1 MGLRAFRFGK
11 VAKKMSV
18 RATNWAWSLEEVMGS
33 EALVLLALA
42 DQAND
47 EGFCWPSQE
56 KLAPK
61 ARQSVSTLRRS
72 LRSLEKMGLLTT
84 ITRSSTRGRRSNLY
98 LLHIGARPD
107 LSMKSAK
114 AVTLSEEAVQACE
127 MLEEA
132 SSAVFV
138 ANKATGQIDRLPQS
152 VIGDRLQP
160 VTGDRLPYKEPPL
173 GTTRPYPTLPTA
185 PAPDQAAGA
194 GVGSGGKTSTQG
206 TEGAR
211 NVPVEG
217 PGVPVGE
224 VKPRPGSRVQA
235 APVKGLKTAEV
246 GLSEQERALVGAC
259 LPAWMSALD
268 KRGAHKVA
276 EALKERVDAG
286 WQPSQ
291 IRGLLDGN
299 PPSQVIHMASLVLN
313 RLERNVDIDCAP
325 ARLNAEAK
333 KRASERRQI
342 IDQREREREV
352 PLDAKAQAAAN
363 AAKEWVAKNYP
374 ALGGMDMALA
384 AVCYQKNSL
393 GEQLSGFEKN
403 RLAKIGVTLPTVG

>member
-1 MGLRAFRFGK
+1 
-11 VAKKMSV
+11 MSV
-18 RATNWAWSLEEVMGS
+18 RASTWAWSLEEVMGS

-47 EGFCWPSQE
+47 EGLCWPSQE

-107 LSMKSAK
+107 LSMRSAK

-132 SSAVFV
+132 SGAKFV
-138 ANKATGQIDRLPQS
+138 ANKATGQFDRLPQS

-160 VTGDRLPYKEPPL
+160 VTGDRLPYIEPSDR
-173 GTTRPYPTLPTA
+173 TTKPNPTLPTA
-185 PAPDQAAGA
+185 PAPDRAASA

-206 TEGAR
+206 TEGTR

-235 APVKGLKTAEV
+235 GPVKGPKTAEA
-246 GLSEQERALVGAC
+246 GLDEQERALLGAC

-276 EALKERVDAG
+276 QALKERVDAG

-299 PPSQVIHMASLVLN
+299 PPSQVMHMASLVLN

-333 KRASERRQI
+333 KRASERRKQI
-342 IDQREREREV
+342 IAASEQPQA
-352 PLDAKAQAAAN
+352 PLDAKTQAVAN
-363 AAKEWVAKNYP
+363 AAKKWVAQNYP
-374 ALGGMDMALA
+374 ALEGMDLALA
-384 AVCYQKNSL
+384 TVCYQKNAC

-403 RLAKIGVTLPTVG
+403 RLAKIGVRLPVA

>member
-1 MGLRAFRFGK
+1 
-11 VAKKMSV
+11 MSV
-18 RATNWAWSLEEVMGS
+18 RASTWAWSLEEVMGS

-47 EGFCWPSQE
+47 EGLCWPSQE

-98 LLHIGARPD
+98 LLHIGAKPD

-114 AVTLSEEAVQACE
+114 AVNLGEGAAQACQ
-127 MLEEA
+127 MLEDA

-138 ANKATGQIDRLPQS
+138 ANKATGQFDRLPQS

-160 VTGDRLPYKEPPL
+160 VTGDRLLYTEPPDR
-173 GTTRPYPTLPTA
+173 TTKPNPTLPTA
-185 PAPDQAAGA
+185 PARSQAAGA
-194 GVGSGGKTSTQG
+194 KVGSGGKTSTQG
-206 TEGAR
+206 TEGTR
-211 NVPVEG
+211 NAPVEG
-217 PGVPVGE
+217 ASVPVGE
-224 VKPRPGSRVQA
+224 VKPRPGSRVQGG
-235 APVKGLKTAEV
+235 PVKGLKTAEV

-259 LPAWMSALD
+259 LPVWMSALD

-276 EALKERVDAG
+276 EALKVRVDAG

-299 PPSQVIHMASLVLN
+299 PPSQIIHMASLVLN

-325 ARLNAEAK
+325 ARLSVEAK
-333 KRASERRQI
+333 KRASERRKQI
-342 IDQREREREV
+342 ISQREQEV
-352 PLDAKAQAAAN
+352 PVDAKAQAAAS

-384 AVCYQKNSL
+384 AVCYQKNIL

-403 RLAKIGVTLPTVG
+403 RLAKIGVRLPVA

>member
-1 MGLRAFRFGK
+1 
-11 VAKKMSV
+11 MSV
-18 RATNWAWSLEEVMGS
+18 RASTWAWSLEEVMGS

-47 EGFCWPSQE
+47 EGLCWPSQE

-98 LLHIGARPD
+98 LLHIGAKPD
-107 LSMKSAK
+107 LSMRSARTVNLGED
-114 AVTLSEEAVQACE
+114 AAQACQ

-132 SSAVFV
+132 SDAVFV
-138 ANKATGQIDRLPQS
+138 ANKATGQIDRLPQP

-160 VTGDRLPYKEPPL
+160 VTSDRLPYIEPSL
-173 GTTRPYPTLPTA
+173 RTTKPNPTPT
-185 PAPDQAAGA
+185 PARAQAAGA
-194 GVGSGGKTSTQG
+194 KVGSGGKTSTQEPG
-206 TEGAR
+206 DTR

-217 PGVPVGE
+217 ASVPVGE

-235 APVKGLKTAEV
+235 APVRGRKTAEV

-259 LPAWMSALD
+259 LPAWMASLD

-276 EALKERVDAG
+276 QALKVRVDAG

-299 PPSQVIHMASLVLN
+299 PPSQVIHMPSLVLN

-333 KRASERRQI
+333 KRASERCKQI
-342 IDQREREREV
+342 IAQREQEV
-352 PLDAKAQAAAN
+352 PLDEKAQAAAN
-363 AAKEWVAKNYP
+363 AAKKWVAKNYP
-374 ALGGMDMALA
+374 TLEGMDAALA
-384 AVCYQKNSL
+384 VVCYQKNAS

-403 RLAKIGVTLPTVG
+403 RLAKIGVRLPEA

>member
-1 MGLRAFRFGK
+1 
-11 VAKKMSV
+11 
-18 RATNWAWSLEEVMGS
+18 MGS

-47 EGFCWPSQE
+47 EGLCWPAQE

-98 LLHIGARPD
+98 LLHIGAKPD
-107 LSMKSAK
+107 LSMRSAK
-114 AVTLSEEAVQACE
+114 AVNLGEDAAQACQ

-132 SSAVFV
+132 EEASGAVFV
-138 ANKATGQIDRLPQS
+138 ANKATGQIDRLPQP

-160 VTGDRLPYKEPPL
+160 VTDDRLLYKEPPL
-173 GTTRPYPTLPTA
+173 RTTKPNPTLPTT
-185 PAPDQAAGA
+185 PAPSQAAGA
-194 GVGSGGKTSTQG
+194 KVGSGGKTSTQG
-206 TEGAR
+206 TGRAR

-235 APVKGLKTAEV
+235 GPVKGPKTAEV

-276 EALKERVDAG
+276 QALKARVDAG

-325 ARLNAEAK
+325 ARLSVEAK
-333 KRASERRQI
+333 KRASERRKQI
-342 IDQREREREV
+342 ISQREREV
-352 PLDAKAQAAAN
+352 PLDPKVQAAAS
-363 AAKEWVAKNYP
+363 AAKEWVSQNYP

-384 AVCYQKNSL
+384 AVCYQKNIL

-403 RLAKIGVTLPTVG
+403 RLAKIGVRLPVA

>member
-1 MGLRAFRFGK
+1 
-11 VAKKMSV
+11 MSV
-18 RATNWAWSLEEVMGS
+18 RASTWAWSLEEVMGS

-47 EGFCWPSQE
+47 EGLCWPSQE

-98 LLHIGARPD
+98 LLHIGAKPD

-114 AVTLSEEAVQACE
+114 AVNLGEGAAQACQ
-127 MLEEA
+127 MLEDA

-138 ANKATGQIDRLPQS
+138 ANKATGQFDRLPQS

-160 VTGDRLPYKEPPL
+160 VTGDRLLYTEPPDR
-173 GTTRPYPTLPTA
+173 TTKPNPTLPTA
-185 PAPDQAAGA
+185 PARSQAANA
-194 GVGSGGKTSTQG
+194 KVRSGGKTSTQG
-206 TEGAR
+206 TEGTR
-211 NVPVEG
+211 NAPVEG
-217 PGVPVGE
+217 ASVPVGE

-235 APVKGLKTAEV
+235 GHVKGLKTAEV

-259 LPAWMSALD
+259 LPAWMASLD

-276 EALKERVDAG
+276 EALKVRVDAG

-299 PPSQVIHMASLVLN
+299 PPSQIIHMASLVLN

-325 ARLNAEAK
+325 TRLSAEAK
-333 KRASERRQI
+333 KRASERRKQI
-342 IDQREREREV
+342 ISQREREV
-352 PLDAKAQAAAN
+352 PVDAKAQAAAS
-363 AAKEWVAKNYP
+363 AAKKWVAKNYP

-384 AVCYQKNSL
+384 AVCYQKNIL

-403 RLAKIGVTLPTVG
+403 RLAKIGVRLPEA

>member
-1 MGLRAFRFGK
+1 
-11 VAKKMSV
+11 
-18 RATNWAWSLEEVMGS
+18 MGS

-98 LLHIGARPD
+98 LLHIGAKPD
-107 LSMKSAK
+107 LSMRSAK
-114 AVTLSEEAVQACE
+114 AVSLGEDAAQACQ

-132 SSAVFV
+132 SDAVFV
-138 ANKATGQIDRLPQS
+138 ANKPIGQIDRLPQPVTS
-152 VIGDRLQP
+152 DRLQPVIGDRLLY
-160 VTGDRLPYKEPPL
+160 TEPPL

-194 GVGSGGKTSTQG
+194 KVGSGGKTSTQG
-206 TEGAR
+206 TEGTR

-235 APVKGLKTAEV
+235 APVKGSKTAEA
-246 GLSEQERALVGAC
+246 GLDEQERALVGSC
-259 LPAWMSALD
+259 LPVWMASLD
-268 KRGAHKVA
+268 RRGAHKVA

-299 PPSQVIHMASLVLN
+299 PPAQVIHMASLVLN

-333 KRASERRQI
+333 KRSSERRKQI
-342 IDQREREREV
+342 IAQREQEV

-363 AAKEWVAKNYP
+363 AAKKWVTQNYP
-374 ALGGMDMALA
+374 ALEGIDMALA
-384 AVCYQKNSL
+384 AVCYQKNAC
-393 GEQLSGFEKN
+393 GEQLSGFERN
-403 RLAKIGVTLPTVG
+403 RLAKIGVTLPAE

>member
-1 MGLRAFRFGK
+1 
-11 VAKKMSV
+11 
-18 RATNWAWSLEEVMGS
+18 MGS

-47 EGFCWPSQE
+47 EGLCWPSQE

-98 LLHIGARPD
+98 LLHIGAKPD

-114 AVTLSEEAVQACE
+114 AVNLGEGAAQACQ
-127 MLEEA
+127 MLEDA

-138 ANKATGQIDRLPQS
+138 ANKATGQFDRLPQS

-160 VTGDRLPYKEPPL
+160 VTGDRLLYTEPPDR
-173 GTTRPYPTLPTA
+173 TTKPNPTLPTA
-185 PAPDQAAGA
+185 PARSQAANA
-194 GVGSGGKTSTQG
+194 KVGSGGKTSTQG
-206 TEGAR
+206 TEGTR
-211 NVPVEG
+211 NAPVEG
-217 PGVPVGE
+217 ASVPVGE

-235 APVKGLKTAEV
+235 APVKGRKTAEA

-259 LPAWMSALD
+259 LPVWMSALD

-276 EALKERVDAG
+276 EALKARVDAG

-299 PPSQVIHMASLVLN
+299 PPSQIIHMASLVLN

-325 ARLNAEAK
+325 ARLSVEAK
-333 KRASERRQI
+333 KRASERRKQI
-342 IDQREREREV
+342 ISQREQEV

-363 AAKEWVAKNYP
+363 AAKKWVAKNYP
-374 ALGGMDMALA
+374 ALEGMDLALA
-384 AVCYQKNSL
+384 TVCYQKNAS

-403 RLAKIGVTLPTVG
+403 RLAKIGVRLPEA

>member
-1 MGLRAFRFGK
+1 
-11 VAKKMSV
+11 MSV
-18 RATNWAWSLEEVMGS
+18 RASTWAWSLEEVMGS

-47 EGFCWPSQE
+47 EGLCWPSQE

-98 LLHIGARPD
+98 LLHIGAKPD
-107 LSMKSAK
+107 LSMRSARTVNLGED
-114 AVTLSEEAVQACE
+114 AAQACQ

-132 SSAVFV
+132 SDAVFV
-138 ANKATGQIDRLPQS
+138 ANKATGQIDRLPQP

-160 VTGDRLPYKEPPL
+160 VTSDRLPYIEPSL
-173 GTTRPYPTLPTA
+173 STTKPNPTPT
-185 PAPDQAAGA
+185 PARAQAAGA
-194 GVGSGGKTSTQG
+194 KVGSGGKTSTQEPG
-206 TEGAR
+206 DTR

-217 PGVPVGE
+217 ASVPVGE
-224 VKPRPGSRVQA
+224 VKPRPGSRVQGG
-235 APVKGLKTAEV
+235 PVKGPKTAEA
-246 GLSEQERALVGAC
+246 GLDEQERALLGAC
-259 LPAWMSALD
+259 LPAWMASLD

-276 EALKERVDAG
+276 QALKERVDAG

-299 PPSQVIHMASLVLN
+299 PPSQIIHMPSLVLN

-333 KRASERRQI
+333 KRASERCKQI
-342 IDQREREREV
+342 IAQREQEV
-352 PLDAKAQAAAN
+352 PLDEKAQAAAN
-363 AAKEWVAKNYP
+363 AAKKWVAKNYP
-374 ALGGMDMALA
+374 TLEGMDAALA
-384 AVCYQKNSL
+384 VVCYQKNAS

-403 RLAKIGVTLPTVG
+403 RLAKIGVRLPEA

>member
-1 MGLRAFRFGK
+1 
-11 VAKKMSV
+11 MSV
-18 RATNWAWSLEEVMGS
+18 RASTWAWSLEEVMGS

-47 EGFCWPSQE
+47 EGFCWPSQQ

-84 ITRSSTRGRRSNLY
+84 ITRSSTRGRRSNIY

-132 SSAVFV
+132 SGAKFV
-138 ANKATGQIDRLPQS
+138 ANKATGQFDRLPQS

-160 VTGDRLPYKEPPL
+160 VTGDRLPYIEPSL
-173 GTTRPYPTLPTA
+173 RTTTPNPTLPTA
-185 PAPDQAAGA
+185 PARSQAAGA
-194 GVGSGGKTSTQG
+194 KVGSGGKTSTQE
-206 TEGAR
+206 TEGTR
-211 NVPVEG
+211 NVPAEG
-217 PGVPVGE
+217 AGVPVGE

-235 APVKGLKTAEV
+235 GPVKGPKTAEV

-259 LPAWMSALD
+259 LPVWMASLD

-276 EALKERVDAG
+276 QALKERVDAG

-299 PPSQVIHMASLVLN
+299 PPPQIIHMASLVLN

-325 ARLNAEAK
+325 ARLSVEAK
-333 KRASERRQI
+333 KRASERRKQI
-342 IDQREREREV
+342 IAASEQPQA
-352 PLDAKAQAAAN
+352 PLDAKTQAVAN
-363 AAKEWVAKNYP
+363 AAKKWVAKNYP
-374 ALGGMDMALA
+374 ALEGMDAALA
-384 AVCYQKNSL
+384 AVCYQKNACGQKL
-393 GEQLSGFEKN
+393 GGFEKN
-403 RLAKIGVTLPTVG
+403 RLAKIGVTLPTE

>member
-1 MGLRAFRFGK
+1 
-11 VAKKMSV
+11 MSV
-18 RATNWAWSLEEVMGS
+18 RASTWAWSLEEVMGS

-47 EGFCWPSQE
+47 EGLCWPSQE

-98 LLHIGARPD
+98 LLHIGAKPD
-107 LSMKSAK
+107 LSMKSARPV
-114 AVTLSEEAVQACE
+114 ALSEEDAQACQ

-132 SSAVFV
+132 SGAKFV
-138 ANKATGQIDRLPQS
+138 ANKATGQIDRLPQP

-160 VTGDRLPYKEPPL
+160 VTGDRLPYIEPSFR
-173 GTTRPYPTLPTA
+173 TTKPNPTLPT
-185 PAPDQAAGA
+185 PARAQAASA
-194 GVGSGGKTSTQG
+194 GVGSGGKTSTQ
-206 TEGAR
+206 EIAGAR
-211 NVPVEG
+211 NLPVEG

-235 APVKGLKTAEV
+235 APVKGCKTAEV

-259 LPAWMSALD
+259 LPAWMASLD

-276 EALKERVDAG
+276 EALKARVDAG

-299 PPSQVIHMASLVLN
+299 PPSQIIHMPSLVLN

-325 ARLNAEAK
+325 ARLSVEAK
-333 KRASERRQI
+333 KRASERRKQI
-342 IDQREREREV
+342 ISQREQEV

-374 ALGGMDMALA
+374 ALEGMDMALA
-384 AVCYQKNSL
+384 TVCYQKNAC

-403 RLAKIGVTLPTVG
+403 RLAKIGVTLPEV

>member
-1 MGLRAFRFGK
+1 
-11 VAKKMSV
+11 MSV
-18 RATNWAWSLEEVMGS
+18 RASTWAWSLEEVMGS

-114 AVTLSEEAVQACE
+114 AVNLGEDAAQACQ

-132 SSAVFV
+132 SDAVFV
-138 ANKATGQIDRLPQS
+138 ANKATGQIDRLPQP

-160 VTGDRLPYKEPPL
+160 VTSDRLLYTEPSL
-173 GTTRPYPTLPTA
+173 RTTKPNPTPT
-185 PAPDQAAGA
+185 PARAQAASA
-194 GVGSGGKTSTQG
+194 KVGFGGKTPTQG
-206 TEGAR
+206 AGDTR

-217 PGVPVGE
+217 ASVPVGE

-235 APVKGLKTAEV
+235 APVKSRKTAEV

-268 KRGAHKVA
+268 KRGARKVA
-276 EALKERVDAG
+276 EALKARVDAG

-333 KRASERRQI
+333 KRASERCKQI
-342 IDQREREREV
+342 IAQREQEV
-352 PLDAKAQAAAN
+352 PLDPKAQAAAN
-363 AAKEWVAKNYP
+363 AAKEWVAQNYP

-384 AVCYQKNSL
+384 AVCYQKNAC

-403 RLAKIGVTLPTVG
+403 RLAKIGVRLPEA

>member
-1 MGLRAFRFGK
+1 
-11 VAKKMSV
+11 MSV
-18 RATNWAWSLEEVMGS
+18 RASSWVWSLEEVQGS
-33 EALVLLALA
+33 EALALLALA

-47 EGFCWPSQE
+47 EGFCWPAQE

-84 ITRSSTRGRRSNLY
+84 ITRSSTRGRHSNLY
-98 LLHIGARPD
+98 LLHIGAKPD
-107 LSMKSAK
+107 LSMKSDRTVA
-114 AVTLSEEAVQACE
+114 LSEEAAQACQT
-127 MLEEA
+127 LEEA

-138 ANKATGQIDRLPQS
+138 ANKPTGQIDRLPQ
-152 VIGDRLQP
+152 P
-160 VTGDRLPYKEPPL
+160 VMGDRLPYKEPSYR
-173 GTTRPYPTLPTA
+173 TTKPNPTLPS
-185 PAPDQAAGA
+185 QAAGMK
-194 GVGSGGKTSTQG
+194 VGSGGKTSTHG

-211 NVPVEG
+211 NVPV
-217 PGVPVGE
+217 GE
-224 VKPRPGSRVQA
+224 VLPRPGSRVQGG
-235 APVKGLKTAEV
+235 PVKGLKTAEA

-276 EALKERVDAG
+276 QALKERVDAG

-299 PPSQVIHMASLVLN
+299 PPSQVIHMPSLVLN

-325 ARLNAEAK
+325 ARLSAEAK
-333 KRASERRQI
+333 KRSSERRQQI
-342 IDQREREREV
+342 IAQREQET

-363 AAKEWVAKNYP
+363 AAKKWVTQNYP
-374 ALGGMDMALA
+374 TLEGVDLALA
-384 AVCYQKNSL
+384 ALCYQKKAC
-393 GEQLSGFEKN
+393 GERLSGSEEN
-403 RLAKIGVTLPTVG
+403 RLAKIGVTLPTE

>member
-1 MGLRAFRFGK
+1 
-11 VAKKMSV
+11 MSV

-98 LLHIGARPD
+98 LLHIGAKPD
-107 LSMKSAK
+107 LSMRSARTVNLGED
-114 AVTLSEEAVQACE
+114 AAQACQ

-138 ANKATGQIDRLPQS
+138 ANKATGQFDRLPQP
-152 VIGDRLQP
+152 VTGDRLQP
-160 VTGDRLPYKEPPL
+160 VTSDRLPYKEPPL

-194 GVGSGGKTSTQG
+194 KVGSGGKTSTQEPG
-206 TEGAR
+206 DTR

-217 PGVPVGE
+217 AGVPVGE
-224 VKPRPGSRVQA
+224 VKPRPGSRIQGG
-235 APVKGLKTAEV
+235 PVKGPKTAEA
-246 GLSEQERALVGAC
+246 GLSEQERALLGAC
-259 LPAWMSALD
+259 LPAWMASLD

-276 EALKERVDAG
+276 QALKARVDAG

-299 PPSQVIHMASLVLN
+299 PPSQIIHMASLVLN
-313 RLERNVDIDCAP
+313 RLERNVDVDCAP

-333 KRASERRQI
+333 KRASERRKQI
-342 IDQREREREV
+342 IAASEQPQA

-363 AAKEWVAKNYP
+363 AAKKWVAQNYP
-374 ALGGMDMALA
+374 ALEGMDMALA
-384 AVCYQKNSL
+384 AVCYQKNAS
-393 GEQLSGFEKN
+393 GKKLSGFEKN
-403 RLAKIGVTLPTVG
+403 RLTKIGVTLPTE

>member
-1 MGLRAFRFGK
+1 
-11 VAKKMSV
+11 MSV
-18 RATNWAWSLEEVMGS
+18 RASTWAWSLEEVMGS

-98 LLHIGARPD
+98 LLHIGAKPD

-114 AVTLSEEAVQACE
+114 AVSLGEDAAQACQMLEEA
-127 MLEEA
+127 EEA

-138 ANKATGQIDRLPQS
+138 ANKATGQFDRLPQ
-152 VIGDRLQP
+152 P
-160 VTGDRLPYKEPPL
+160 VTSDRLPYKEPSL
-173 GTTRPYPTLPTA
+173 RTTRPYPTLPT
-185 PAPDQAAGA
+185 PTPDKAAGA
-194 GVGSGGKTSTQG
+194 KVGLGGKTSTQG
-206 TEGAR
+206 TEGTR
-211 NVPVEG
+211 NASVEG

-224 VKPRPGSRVQA
+224 VLPRPGSRVQGG
-235 APVKGLKTAEV
+235 PVKGPKTAEA
-246 GLSEQERALVGAC
+246 GLDEQERALLGAC
-259 LPAWMSALD
+259 LPAWMASLD

-276 EALKERVDAG
+276 QALKERVDAG

-299 PPSQVIHMASLVLN
+299 PPPQIIHMASLVLN

-333 KRASERRQI
+333 KRASERRKQI
-342 IDQREREREV
+342 ITASEQPQA
-352 PLDAKAQAAAN
+352 PLDAKTQAAAN
-363 AAKEWVAKNYP
+363 AAKKWVTQNYP
-374 ALGGMDMALA
+374 ALEGMDMALA
-384 AVCYQKNSL
+384 AVCYQKNAC

-403 RLAKIGVTLPTVG
+403 RLAKIGVRLPVA

>member
-1 MGLRAFRFGK
+1 
-11 VAKKMSV
+11 MSV
-18 RATNWAWSLEEVMGS
+18 RVSSWAWSLEEVMGS
-33 EALVLLALA
+33 EALALLALA

-47 EGFCWPSQE
+47 QGLCWPAQE

-98 LLHIGARPD
+98 LLHIGAKPD
-107 LSMKSAK
+107 LSMKSARPV
-114 AVTLSEEAVQACE
+114 ALSDEAAQACQ

-132 SSAVFV
+132 EEASEAVFV
-138 ANKATGQIDRLPQS
+138 ANKATGQFDRLPQS

-160 VTGDRLPYKEPPL
+160 VTGDRLLYTEPPDR
-173 GTTRPYPTLPTA
+173 TTKPNPTLPTA
-185 PAPDQAAGA
+185 PARSQAANA
-194 GVGSGGKTSTQG
+194 KVGSGGKTSTQG
-206 TEGAR
+206 TEGTR
-211 NVPVEG
+211 NAPVEG

-235 APVKGLKTAEV
+235 GPVKGPKTAEA
-246 GLSEQERALVGAC
+246 GLDEQERALLGAC
-259 LPAWMSALD
+259 LPAWMASLD

-276 EALKERVDAG
+276 QALKERVDAG

-299 PPSQVIHMASLVLN
+299 PPPQIIHMPSLVLN

-325 ARLNAEAK
+325 ARLSAEAK
-333 KRASERRQI
+333 KRASERRKQI
-342 IDQREREREV
+342 IAASEQPQA
-352 PLDAKAQAAAN
+352 PLDAKTQAVAN
-363 AAKEWVAKNYP
+363 AAKKWVAQNYP
-374 ALGGMDMALA
+374 ALEGMDLALA
-384 AVCYQKNSL
+384 TVCYQKNAS

-403 RLAKIGVTLPTVG
+403 RLAKIGVRLPEA

>member
-1 MGLRAFRFGK
+1 
-11 VAKKMSV
+11 MSV
-18 RATNWAWSLEEVMGS
+18 RASTWAWSLEEVMGS

-47 EGFCWPSQE
+47 EGLCWPSQE

-107 LSMKSAK
+107 LSMRSAK
-114 AVTLSEEAVQACE
+114 AVTLSEETVQACE

-132 SSAVFV
+132 SGAKFV
-138 ANKATGQIDRLPQS
+138 ANKATGQFDRLPQP

-160 VTGDRLPYKEPPL
+160 VTGDRLLYKEPSL
-173 GTTRPYPTLPTA
+173 RTTKPNPTLPA
-185 PAPDQAAGA
+185 PARAQAANA
-194 GVGSGGKTSTQG
+194 KVGSGGKTSTQG
-206 TEGAR
+206 TGDTR

-217 PGVPVGE
+217 AGVPVGE
-224 VKPRPGSRVQA
+224 VKPRPGSRVQGG
-235 APVKGLKTAEV
+235 PVKGRKTAEV

-259 LPAWMSALD
+259 LPVWMSALD

-276 EALKERVDAG
+276 QALKARVDAG

-299 PPSQVIHMASLVLN
+299 PPPQIIHMASLVLN

-325 ARLNAEAK
+325 ARLSVEAK
-333 KRASERRQI
+333 KRASERRKQI
-342 IDQREREREV
+342 ISQREREV
-352 PLDAKAQAAAN
+352 PLDPKAQAAAS
-363 AAKEWVAKNYP
+363 AAKEWVAQNYP

-403 RLAKIGVTLPTVG
+403 RLAKIGVRLPEA

>member
-1 MGLRAFRFGK
+1 
-11 VAKKMSV
+11 MSV
-18 RATNWAWSLEEVMGS
+18 RASTWAWSLEEVMGS

-47 EGFCWPSQE
+47 EGLCWPSQE

-98 LLHIGARPD
+98 LLHIGAKPD
-107 LSMKSAK
+107 LSMRSART
-114 AVTLSEEAVQACE
+114 VNLEEDAAQACE

-160 VTGDRLPYKEPPL
+160 VTGDRLPYIEPPDR
-173 GTTRPYPTLPTA
+173 TTKPNPTLPTA
-185 PAPDQAAGA
+185 PARSQAANA
-194 GVGSGGKTSTQG
+194 KVGSGGKTSTQEPEG
-206 TEGAR
+206 TR

-217 PGVPVGE
+217 ASVPVGE

-235 APVKGLKTAEV
+235 APVRGRKTAEV

-259 LPAWMSALD
+259 LPAWMASLD

-276 EALKERVDAG
+276 QALKARVDAG

-299 PPSQVIHMASLVLN
+299 PPSQVIHMPSLVLN

-333 KRASERRQI
+333 KRASERCKQI
-342 IDQREREREV
+342 IAQREQEV
-352 PLDAKAQAAAN
+352 PLDEKAQAAAN

-384 AVCYQKNSL
+384 AVCYQKNAC

-403 RLAKIGVTLPTVG
+403 RLAKIGVRLPEA

>member
-1 MGLRAFRFGK
+1 
-11 VAKKMSV
+11 MSV
-18 RATNWAWSLEEVMGS
+18 RASTWAWSLEEVMGS

-47 EGFCWPSQE
+47 EGLCWPSQE

-98 LLHIGARPD
+98 LLHIGAKPD

-114 AVTLSEEAVQACE
+114 AVNLGEGAAQACQ
-127 MLEEA
+127 MLEDA

-138 ANKATGQIDRLPQS
+138 ANKATGQFDRLPQS

-160 VTGDRLPYKEPPL
+160 VTGDRLLYTEPPDR
-173 GTTRPYPTLPTA
+173 TTKPNPTLPTA
-185 PAPDQAAGA
+185 PARSQAANA
-194 GVGSGGKTSTQG
+194 KVGSGGKTSTQG
-206 TEGAR
+206 TEGTR
-211 NVPVEG
+211 NAPVEG
-217 PGVPVGE
+217 ASVPVGE
-224 VKPRPGSRVQA
+224 VKPRPGSRVQGG
-235 APVKGLKTAEV
+235 PVKGLKTAEA
-246 GLSEQERALVGAC
+246 GLDEQERALLGAC

-276 EALKERVDAG
+276 QALKERVDAG

-299 PPSQVIHMASLVLN
+299 PPSQIIHMASLVLN

-325 ARLNAEAK
+325 ARLSVEAK
-333 KRASERRQI
+333 KRASERRKQI
-342 IDQREREREV
+342 IAASEQPQA
-352 PLDAKAQAAAN
+352 PLDAKTQAVAN
-363 AAKEWVAKNYP
+363 AAKKWVAQNYP
-374 ALGGMDMALA
+374 ALEGMDLALA
-384 AVCYQKNSL
+384 TVCYQKNAC

-403 RLAKIGVTLPTVG
+403 RLAKIGVRLPEA

>member
-1 MGLRAFRFGK
+1 
-11 VAKKMSV
+11 
-18 RATNWAWSLEEVMGS
+18 MGS

-98 LLHIGARPD
+98 LLHIGAKPD

-114 AVTLSEEAVQACE
+114 AVNLGEDAAQACQ

-132 SSAVFV
+132 EEASGAVFV
-138 ANKATGQIDRLPQS
+138 ANKATGQFDRLPQP

-160 VTGDRLPYKEPPL
+160 VTSDRLLYKEPSYR
-173 GTTRPYPTLPTA
+173 TTKPNPTLPTTA
-185 PAPDQAAGA
+185 PAPDRAASA

-235 APVKGLKTAEV
+235 GSFKGLKTAEV

-259 LPAWMSALD
+259 LPAWMASLD

-299 PPSQVIHMASLVLN
+299 PPSQIIHMASLVLN

-325 ARLNAEAK
+325 ARLSAEAK
-333 KRASERRQI
+333 KRASERRQQI
-342 IDQREREREV
+342 ISQREQEV

-374 ALGGMDMALA
+374 ALEGIDMALA
-384 AVCYQKNSL
+384 AVCYQKNAC

-403 RLAKIGVTLPTVG
+403 RLTKIGVRLPVA

>member
-1 MGLRAFRFGK
+1 
-11 VAKKMSV
+11 
-18 RATNWAWSLEEVMGS
+18 MGS

-47 EGFCWPSQE
+47 EGLCWPAQE

-98 LLHIGARPD
+98 LLHIGAKPD
-107 LSMKSAK
+107 LSMRSAK
-114 AVTLSEEAVQACE
+114 AVNLGEDAAQACQ

-132 SSAVFV
+132 EEASGAVFV

-152 VIGDRLQP
+152 VICDRLQP
-160 VTGDRLPYKEPPL
+160 VTDDRLLYKEPPL
-173 GTTRPYPTLPTA
+173 RTTKPNLTLPTT
-185 PAPDQAAGA
+185 PAPSQAAGA
-194 GVGSGGKTSTQG
+194 KVGAGGKTSTQG
-206 TEGAR
+206 TGRAR

-217 PGVPVGE
+217 AGVPVGE

-235 APVKGLKTAEV
+235 GPFKGLKTAEV

-276 EALKERVDAG
+276 EALKARVDAG

-299 PPSQVIHMASLVLN
+299 PPSQIIHMASLVLN

-325 ARLNAEAK
+325 TRLSVEAK
-333 KRASERRQI
+333 KRASERRKQI
-342 IDQREREREV
+342 ISQREREV
-352 PLDAKAQAAAN
+352 PVDAKAQAAAS
-363 AAKEWVAKNYP
+363 AAKKWVAKNYP

-384 AVCYQKNSL
+384 AVCYQKNIL

-403 RLAKIGVTLPTVG
+403 RLAKIGVRLPEA

>member
-1 MGLRAFRFGK
+1 
-11 VAKKMSV
+11 
-18 RATNWAWSLEEVMGS
+18 MGS

-84 ITRSSTRGRRSNLY
+84 ITRSSTRGRRSNVY
-98 LLHIGARPD
+98 LLHIGAKPD
-107 LSMKSAK
+107 LSMRSAK
-114 AVTLSEEAVQACE
+114 AVSLGEDAAQACQ

-132 SSAVFV
+132 SDAVFV
-138 ANKATGQIDRLPQS
+138 ANKATGQIDRLPQP
-152 VIGDRLQP
+152 VTYDRLQP
-160 VTGDRLPYKEPPL
+160 VTSDRLLYKEPSYR
-173 GTTRPYPTLPTA
+173 TTRPYPTLPTA
-185 PAPDQAAGA
+185 PAPDQAAGMK
-194 GVGSGGKTSTQG
+194 VGSGGRTSTQG
-206 TEGAR
+206 TKGTR

-224 VKPRPGSRVQA
+224 VLPRPGSRVQA
-235 APVKGLKTAEV
+235 GPVKGPKTAEA
-246 GLSEQERALVGAC
+246 GLDEQERALLGAC
-259 LPAWMSALD
+259 LPGWMASLD

-276 EALKERVDAG
+276 QALKERVDAG

-333 KRASERRQI
+333 KRSSERRKQI
-342 IDQREREREV
+342 IAQREQEV

-363 AAKEWVAKNYP
+363 AAKKWVTQNYP
-374 ALGGMDMALA
+374 ALEGIDMALA
-384 AVCYQKNSL
+384 AVCYQKNAC

-403 RLAKIGVTLPTVG
+403 RLAKIGVTLPAE

>member
-1 MGLRAFRFGK
+1 
-11 VAKKMSV
+11 MSV
-18 RATNWAWSLEEVMGS
+18 RASTWAWSLEKVMGS

-47 EGFCWPSQE
+47 EGLCWPSQE

-98 LLHIGARPD
+98 LLHIGAKPD
-107 LSMKSAK
+107 LAMRSARTVNLGED
-114 AVTLSEEAVQACE
+114 AAQACQ

-138 ANKATGQIDRLPQS
+138 ANKATGQIDRLPQP

-160 VTGDRLPYKEPPL
+160 VTSDRLPYIEPPDR
-173 GTTRPYPTLPTA
+173 TTKPNPTLPTTA
-185 PAPDQAAGA
+185 PAPDRAASA

-211 NVPVEG
+211 NAPVEG
-217 PGVPVGE
+217 ASVPVGE
-224 VKPRPGSRVQA
+224 VKPRPGSRVQGG
-235 APVKGLKTAEV
+235 PVKGLKTAEA

-259 LPAWMSALD
+259 LPAWMASLD

-299 PPSQVIHMASLVLN
+299 PPSQIIHMASLVLN

-325 ARLNAEAK
+325 ARLSVEAK
-333 KRASERRQI
+333 KRASERRKQI
-342 IDQREREREV
+342 IAANEQPQA
-352 PLDAKAQAAAN
+352 PLDAKAQAVAN
-363 AAKEWVAKNYP
+363 AAKKWVAKNYP
-374 ALGGMDMALA
+374 ALGGMDLALA
-384 AVCYQKNSL
+384 TVCYQKNAC

-403 RLAKIGVTLPTVG
+403 RLAKIGVRLPEA

>member
-1 MGLRAFRFGK
+1 
-11 VAKKMSV
+11 MSV

-98 LLHIGARPD
+98 LLHIGAKPD

-114 AVTLSEEAVQACE
+114 AVNLGEDAAQACQ

-132 SSAVFV
+132 SDAVFV

-160 VTGDRLPYKEPPL
+160 VTGDRLLYKEPPL
-173 GTTRPYPTLPTA
+173 RTTKPNPTLPTP
-185 PAPDQAAGA
+185 PAPSGTAGA
-194 GVGSGGKTSTQG
+194 KVGSGGKTSTQG
-206 TEGAR
+206 TEGTR
-211 NVPVEG
+211 NAPVEG

-224 VKPRPGSRVQA
+224 VLPRPGSRVQA
-235 APVKGLKTAEV
+235 GPVKGPTTAEA
-246 GLSEQERALVGAC
+246 GLDEQERALLGAC
-259 LPAWMSALD
+259 LPVWMASLD

-299 PPSQVIHMASLVLN
+299 PPAQVIHMASLVLN

-325 ARLNAEAK
+325 ARLSAEAK
-333 KRASERRQI
+333 KRACERRKQI
-342 IDQREREREV
+342 IAQREQEV

-363 AAKEWVAKNYP
+363 AAKKWVTQNYP
-374 ALGGMDMALA
+374 ALEGVDMALA
-384 AVCYQKNSL
+384 ALCYQKNAC
-393 GEQLSGFEKN
+393 GERLSNSEEN
-403 RLAKIGVTLPTVG
+403 RLAKIGVRLPIA

>member
-1 MGLRAFRFGK
+1 
-11 VAKKMSV
+11 MSV
-18 RATNWAWSLEEVMGS
+18 RASTWAWSLEEVMGS

-47 EGFCWPSQE
+47 EGFCWPSQQ

-84 ITRSSTRGRRSNLY
+84 ITRSSTRGRRSNVY
-98 LLHIGARPD
+98 LLHIGAKPD
-107 LSMKSAK
+107 LSMKSARTVNLGED
-114 AVTLSEEAVQACE
+114 AAQACQ

-132 SSAVFV
+132 SDAVFV
-138 ANKATGQIDRLPQS
+138 ANKATGQF
-152 VIGDRLQP
+152 
-160 VTGDRLPYKEPPL
+160 DRLPYIEPPDR
-173 GTTRPYPTLPTA
+173 TTKPNPTLPTA
-185 PAPDQAAGA
+185 PAPDQAASA
-194 GVGSGGKTSTQG
+194 KVGSGGKTSTQG
-206 TEGAR
+206 TEGTR
-211 NVPVEG
+211 NAPVEG
-217 PGVPVGE
+217 AGVPVGE

-235 APVKGLKTAEV
+235 GSFKGPRTAEV

-276 EALKERVDAG
+276 QALKERVDAG

>member
-1 MGLRAFRFGK
+1 
-11 VAKKMSV
+11 MSV
-18 RATNWAWSLEEVMGS
+18 RASTWAWSLEEVMGS

-98 LLHIGARPD
+98 LLHIGAKPD
-107 LSMKSAK
+107 LSMRSAK
-114 AVTLSEEAVQACE
+114 AVNLGEDAAQACQ

-132 SSAVFV
+132 SDAVFV
-138 ANKATGQIDRLPQS
+138 ANKATGQIDRLPQP
-152 VIGDRLQP
+152 VIDDRLQP
-160 VTGDRLPYKEPPL
+160 VTGDRLLYTEPTL
-173 GTTRPYPTLPTA
+173 RTTKPNPTLPT
-185 PAPDQAAGA
+185 PARAQAANA
-194 GVGSGGKTSTQG
+194 KVGSGGKTSTQG
-206 TEGAR
+206 TGDTR

-217 PGVPVGE
+217 AGVPVGE
-224 VKPRPGSRVQA
+224 VKPRPGSRVQGGH
-235 APVKGLKTAEV
+235 VKGLKTAEV

-276 EALKERVDAG
+276 QALKARVDAG

-299 PPSQVIHMASLVLN
+299 PPAQVMHMASLVLN

-333 KRASERRQI
+333 KRASERRKQI
-342 IDQREREREV
+342 ISQREPEV
-352 PLDAKAQAAAN
+352 PLDPKVQAAAN
-363 AAKEWVAKNYP
+363 AAKEWVAQNYP

-384 AVCYQKNSL
+384 TVCYQKNAC

-403 RLAKIGVTLPTVG
+403 RLTKIGVRLPEA

>member
-1 MGLRAFRFGK
+1 
-11 VAKKMSV
+11 MSV
-18 RATNWAWSLEEVMGS
+18 RVLTWAWSLEEVMGS
-33 EALVLLALA
+33 EALALLALA

-47 EGFCWPSQE
+47 EGLCWPAQE

-98 LLHIGARPD
+98 LLHIGAKPD

-132 SSAVFV
+132 SGAKFV
-138 ANKATGQIDRLPQS
+138 ANKPTGQIDRLPQ
-152 VIGDRLQP
+152 P
-160 VTGDRLPYKEPPL
+160 VTYDRVLYNEPSL
-173 GTTRPYPTLPTA
+173 GTTKPNPTLPT
-185 PAPDQAAGA
+185 PARAQAASTK
-194 GVGSGGKTSTQG
+194 VGSGGKTSTR
-206 TEGAR
+206 EIASAR

-259 LPAWMSALD
+259 LPAWMASLD

-276 EALKERVDAG
+276 EALKARVDAG

-299 PPSQVIHMASLVLN
+299 PPPQVMHMASLVLN

-333 KRASERRQI
+333 KRASERCKQI
-342 IDQREREREV
+342 IAQREREV
-352 PLDAKAQAAAN
+352 PLDPKAQAAAN
-363 AAKEWVAKNYP
+363 AAKKWVAQNYP
-374 ALGGMDMALA
+374 ALKGMDMALA
-384 AVCYQKNSL
+384 ALCYQKNAG

-403 RLAKIGVTLPTVG
+403 RLAKIGVTLPVA

>member
-1 MGLRAFRFGK
+1 
-11 VAKKMSV
+11 
-18 RATNWAWSLEEVMGS
+18 MGS

-47 EGFCWPSQE
+47 EGLCWPAQE

-98 LLHIGARPD
+98 LLHIGAKPD
-107 LSMKSAK
+107 LSMRSAK
-114 AVTLSEEAVQACE
+114 AVNLGEDAAQACQ

-132 SSAVFV
+132 EEASGAVFV
-138 ANKATGQIDRLPQS
+138 ANKATGQIDRLPQP
-152 VIGDRLQP
+152 VTDDRLQP
-160 VTGDRLPYKEPPL
+160 VTGDRLLYKEPPL
-173 GTTRPYPTLPTA
+173 GTTKPNLTLPTA
-185 PAPDQAAGA
+185 PAPSQAAGA
-194 GVGSGGKTSTQG
+194 KVGSGGKTSTQG
-206 TEGAR
+206 TGRAR

-235 APVKGLKTAEV
+235 GSFKGSKTAEV

-276 EALKERVDAG
+276 QALKARVDAG

-325 ARLNAEAK
+325 ARLSVEAK
-333 KRASERRQI
+333 KRASERRKQI
-342 IDQREREREV
+342 ISQREREV
-352 PLDAKAQAAAN
+352 PLDPKVQAAAS
-363 AAKEWVAKNYP
+363 AAKEWVSQNYP

-384 AVCYQKNSL
+384 AVCYQKNIL

-403 RLAKIGVTLPTVG
+403 RLAKIGVRLPVA

>member
-1 MGLRAFRFGK
+1 
-11 VAKKMSV
+11 MSV
-18 RATNWAWSLEEVMGS
+18 RASSWAWSLEEVQGS

-47 EGFCWPSQE
+47 QGFCWPSQE

-98 LLHIGARPD
+98 LLHIGAKPD
-107 LSMKSAK
+107 LSLRSAK
-114 AVTLSEEAVQACE
+114 AVTLSEEAAQACE

-138 ANKATGQIDRLPQS
+138 ANKPTGQIDRLPQP
-152 VIGDRLQP
+152 VTDDRLQP
-160 VTGDRLPYKEPPL
+160 VTSDRLPYKEPPL
-173 GTTRPYPTLPTA
+173 GTTKPNPTLPTA
-185 PAPDQAAGA
+185 PAPSQAAGA
-194 GVGSGGKTSTQG
+194 KVGSGGKTSTQG
-206 TEGAR
+206 TEGTR

-224 VKPRPGSRVQA
+224 VLPRPGSRVQGGSF
-235 APVKGLKTAEV
+235 KGPKTAEA
-246 GLSEQERALVGAC
+246 GLDEQERALLGAC
-259 LPAWMSALD
+259 LPAWMASLD

-276 EALKERVDAG
+276 QALKERVDAG

-313 RLERNVDIDCAP
+313 RLERNIDIDCAP
-325 ARLNAEAK
+325 ARLSAEAK
-333 KRASERRQI
+333 KRANERRNQI
-342 IDQREREREV
+342 ISQREQEV

-363 AAKEWVAKNYP
+363 AAKKWVAKNYP
-374 ALGGMDMALA
+374 ALEGMDMALA
-384 AVCYQKNSL
+384 TVCYQKKVS

-403 RLAKIGVTLPTVG
+403 RLAKIDVRLPEA

>member
-1 MGLRAFRFGK
+1 
-11 VAKKMSV
+11 
-18 RATNWAWSLEEVMGS
+18 MGS

-47 EGFCWPSQE
+47 EGLCWPAQE

-98 LLHIGARPD
+98 LLHIGAKPD
-107 LSMKSAK
+107 LSMRSAK
-114 AVTLSEEAVQACE
+114 AVSLGEDAAQACQ

-132 SSAVFV
+132 SDAVFV
-138 ANKATGQIDRLPQS
+138 ANKPIGQIDRLPQP
-152 VIGDRLQP
+152 VTYDRLQS
-160 VTGDRLPYKEPPL
+160 VTSDRLLYKEPPL

-185 PAPDQAAGA
+185 PAPDKAAGMK
-194 GVGSGGKTSTQG
+194 VGSGGKTSTQG
-206 TEGAR
+206 TEGTR
-211 NVPVEG
+211 NAPVEG
-217 PGVPVGE
+217 AGVPVGE
-224 VKPRPGSRVQA
+224 VKPRPGSRVQGG
-235 APVKGLKTAEV
+235 PVKGPKTAEA
-246 GLSEQERALVGAC
+246 GLSEQERALLGAC
-259 LPAWMSALD
+259 LPAWMASLD

-276 EALKERVDAG
+276 QALKARVDAG

-299 PPSQVIHMASLVLN
+299 PPSQIIHMPSLVLN

-325 ARLNAEAK
+325 ARLSAEAK
-333 KRASERRQI
+333 KRASERRKQI
-342 IDQREREREV
+342 IAASEQPQA

-363 AAKEWVAKNYP
+363 AAKKWVAQNYP
-374 ALGGMDMALA
+374 ALEGMDAALA
-384 AVCYQKNSL
+384 AVCYQKNAC

-403 RLAKIGVTLPTVG
+403 RLTKIGVKLPVA

>member
-1 MGLRAFRFGK
+1 
-11 VAKKMSV
+11 
-18 RATNWAWSLEEVMGS
+18 MGS

-47 EGFCWPSQE
+47 EGLCWPAQE

-98 LLHIGARPD
+98 LLHIGAKPD
-107 LSMKSAK
+107 LSMRSAK
-114 AVTLSEEAVQACE
+114 AVNLGEDAAQACQ

-132 SSAVFV
+132 EEASGAVFV
-138 ANKATGQIDRLPQS
+138 ANKATGQIDRLPQP
-152 VIGDRLQP
+152 VTDDRL
-160 VTGDRLPYKEPPL
+160 LYEEPPL
-173 GTTRPYPTLPTA
+173 RTTKPNPTLPT
-185 PAPDQAAGA
+185 PARAQAAGA
-194 GVGSGGKTSTQG
+194 KVGSGGKTSTQG
-206 TEGAR
+206 TGRAR

-235 APVKGLKTAEV
+235 GPFKGSKTAEV

-276 EALKERVDAG
+276 QALKARVDAG

-325 ARLNAEAK
+325 ARLSVEAK
-333 KRASERRQI
+333 KRASERRKQI
-342 IDQREREREV
+342 ISQREREV
-352 PLDAKAQAAAN
+352 PLDPKVQAAAS
-363 AAKEWVAKNYP
+363 AAKEWVSQNYP

-384 AVCYQKNSL
+384 AVCYQKNIL

-403 RLAKIGVTLPTVG
+403 RLAKIGVRLPVA

>member
-1 MGLRAFRFGK
+1 
-11 VAKKMSV
+11 MSV
-18 RATNWAWSLEEVMGS
+18 RASTWAWSLEEVMGS

-98 LLHIGARPD
+98 LLHIGAKPD
-107 LSMKSAK
+107 LSMRSAK
-114 AVTLSEEAVQACE
+114 AVTLSEEDAQACE

-132 SSAVFV
+132 SGAKFV
-138 ANKATGQIDRLPQS
+138 ANKATGQFDRLPQS

-160 VTGDRLPYKEPPL
+160 VTDDRLPYIEPPDR
-173 GTTRPYPTLPTA
+173 TTKPNPTLPT
-185 PAPDQAAGA
+185 PARAQAANA
-194 GVGSGGKTSTQG
+194 KVGSGEKTSSREPAGIQ
-206 TEGAR
+206 

-217 PGVPVGE
+217 AGVPVGE
-224 VKPRPGSRVQA
+224 FLPRPGSRVQA
-235 APVKGLKTAEV
+235 GPVKGSKTAEA
-246 GLSEQERALVGAC
+246 GLSEQERALLGAC

-276 EALKERVDAG
+276 QALKARVDTG

-299 PPSQVIHMASLVLN
+299 PPSQIIHMASLVLN

-333 KRASERRQI
+333 KRASERRKQI
-342 IDQREREREV
+342 IAASEQPQA

-363 AAKEWVAKNYP
+363 AAKKWVAQNYP
-374 ALGGMDMALA
+374 ALEGMDAALA
-384 AVCYQKNSL
+384 AVCYQKNAS
-393 GEQLSGFEKN
+393 GKKLSGFEKN

>member
-1 MGLRAFRFGK
+1 
-11 VAKKMSV
+11 MSV
-18 RATNWAWSLEEVMGS
+18 RASTWAWSLEEVMGS

-47 EGFCWPSQE
+47 EGLCWPSQE

-98 LLHIGARPD
+98 LLHIGAKPD
-107 LSMKSAK
+107 LSMRSAK
-114 AVTLSEEAVQACE
+114 AVTLSEEDAQACQ

-138 ANKATGQIDRLPQS
+138 ANKATGQIDRLPQP

-160 VTGDRLPYKEPPL
+160 VTSDRLLYKEPSL
-173 GTTRPYPTLPTA
+173 RTTKPNPTLPA
-185 PAPDQAAGA
+185 PARAQAANA
-194 GVGSGGKTSTQG
+194 KVGSGGKTSTQG
-206 TEGAR
+206 TGDTR

-235 APVKGLKTAEV
+235 GPVKGPKTAEA
-246 GLSEQERALVGAC
+246 GLDEQERALVGAC

-268 KRGAHKVA
+268 KRGARKVA
-276 EALKERVDAG
+276 EALKARVDAG

-299 PPSQVIHMASLVLN
+299 PPSQVMHMASLVLN

-325 ARLNAEAK
+325 ARLSAEAK
-333 KRASERRQI
+333 KRASERCKQI
-342 IDQREREREV
+342 ISQREREV
-352 PLDAKAQAAAN
+352 PLDPKVQAAAS

-374 ALGGMDMALA
+374 ALKGMDMALA

-403 RLAKIGVTLPTVG
+403 RLAKIGVRLPVV

>member
-1 MGLRAFRFGK
+1 
-11 VAKKMSV
+11 MSV
-18 RATNWAWSLEEVMGS
+18 RASTWAWSLEEVMGS
-33 EALVLLALA
+33 EVLVLLALA

-47 EGFCWPSQE
+47 EGLCWPSQE

-98 LLHIGARPD
+98 LLHIGAKPD

-114 AVTLSEEAVQACE
+114 AVNLGEGAAQACQ
-127 MLEEA
+127 MLEDA

-138 ANKATGQIDRLPQS
+138 ANKATGQFDRLPQS

-160 VTGDRLPYKEPPL
+160 VTGDRLLYTEPPDR
-173 GTTRPYPTLPTA
+173 TTKPNPTLPTA
-185 PAPDQAAGA
+185 PARSQAANA
-194 GVGSGGKTSTQG
+194 KVGSGGKTSTQG
-206 TEGAR
+206 TEGTR
-211 NVPVEG
+211 NAPVEG
-217 PGVPVGE
+217 ASVPVGE
-224 VKPRPGSRVQA
+224 VKPRPGSRVQGG
-235 APVKGLKTAEV
+235 PVKGLKTAEV

-259 LPAWMSALD
+259 LPVWMSALD

-276 EALKERVDAG
+276 EALKVRVDAG

-299 PPSQVIHMASLVLN
+299 PPSQIIHMASLVLN

-325 ARLNAEAK
+325 TRLSVEAK
-333 KRASERRQI
+333 KRASERRKQI
-342 IDQREREREV
+342 ISQREQEV
-352 PLDAKAQAAAN
+352 PVDAKAQAAAN
-363 AAKEWVAKNYP
+363 AAKKWVAKNYP
-374 ALGGMDMALA
+374 ALEGMDLALA
-384 AVCYQKNSL
+384 TVCYQKNAS

-403 RLAKIGVTLPTVG
+403 RLAKIGVRLPEA

>member
-11 VAKKMSV
+11 VAKNMSV
-18 RATNWAWSLEEVMGS
+18 RVLSWAWSLEEVMGS

-98 LLHIGARPD
+98 LLHIGAKPD
-107 LSMKSAK
+107 LSMRSAK
-114 AVTLSEEAVQACE
+114 AVSLGEDAAQACQ

-132 SSAVFV
+132 SDAVFV
-138 ANKATGQIDRLPQS
+138 VNKPIGQIDRL
-152 VIGDRLQP
+152 LY
-160 VTGDRLPYKEPPL
+160 TEPPL

-185 PAPDQAAGA
+185 PAPDQAAGMK
-194 GVGSGGKTSTQG
+194 VGSGGKTSTQEP
-206 TEGAR
+206 EGAR

-224 VKPRPGSRVQA
+224 VLPRPGSRVQGG
-235 APVKGLKTAEV
+235 PVKGPKTAEV
-246 GLSEQERALVGAC
+246 GLDEQERALLGAC
-259 LPAWMSALD
+259 LPAWMASLD
-268 KRGAHKVA
+268 RRGAHKVA
-276 EALKERVDAG
+276 QALKARVDAG

-325 ARLNAEAK
+325 ARLSAEAK
-333 KRASERRQI
+333 KRASERRKQI
-342 IDQREREREV
+342 IAQREQET

-374 ALGGMDMALA
+374 ALEGMDMALA
-384 AVCYQKNSL
+384 AVCYQKKAC
-393 GEQLSGFEKN
+393 GEQLTGFEEN
-403 RLAKIGVTLPTVG
+403 RLAKIGVILPVA

>member
-1 MGLRAFRFGK
+1 
-11 VAKKMSV
+11 MSV

-47 EGFCWPSQE
+47 EGFCWPAQQ

-98 LLHIGARPD
+98 LLHIGAKPD
-107 LSMKSAK
+107 LSMKSARPV
-114 AVTLSEEAVQACE
+114 ALSEEAAQACE

-138 ANKATGQIDRLPQS
+138 ANKATGQI
-152 VIGDRLQP
+152 
-160 VTGDRLPYKEPPL
+160 DRLPYKEPPL

-185 PAPDQAAGA
+185 PAPDQAASA
-194 GVGSGGKTSTQG
+194 KVGSGGKTSTQG
-206 TEGAR
+206 TKGTR
-211 NVPVEG
+211 NVPAEG

-224 VKPRPGSRVQA
+224 VLPRPGSRVQGG
-235 APVKGLKTAEV
+235 PVKGLKTAEA
-246 GLSEQERALVGAC
+246 GLSEQERALLGAC
-259 LPAWMSALD
+259 LPAWMASLD

-276 EALKERVDAG
+276 QALKERVDAG

-299 PPSQVIHMASLVLN
+299 PPSQIIHMPSLVLN

-325 ARLNAEAK
+325 ARLSAEAK
-333 KRASERRQI
+333 KRASERRKQI
-342 IDQREREREV
+342 IVASEQPQA
-352 PLDAKAQAAAN
+352 PLDAKTQAAAN
-363 AAKEWVAKNYP
+363 AAKKWVAQNYP
-374 ALGGMDMALA
+374 ALEGMDAALA
-384 AVCYQKNSL
+384 AVCYQKNACGQKL
-393 GEQLSGFEKN
+393 GGFEKN
-403 RLAKIGVTLPTVG
+403 RLAKIGVTLPTE

>member
-1 MGLRAFRFGK
+1 
-11 VAKKMSV
+11 MSV
-18 RATNWAWSLEEVMGS
+18 CASTWAWSLEEVMGS

-47 EGFCWPSQE
+47 EGLCWPSQE

-98 LLHIGARPD
+98 LLHIGAKPD
-107 LSMKSAK
+107 LSMRSART
-114 AVTLSEEAVQACE
+114 VNLEEDAAQACE

-160 VTGDRLPYKEPPL
+160 VTGDRLPYIEPPDR
-173 GTTRPYPTLPTA
+173 TTKPNPTLPTA
-185 PAPDQAAGA
+185 PARSQAAGA
-194 GVGSGGKTSTQG
+194 KVGSGGKTSTQEPEG
-206 TEGAR
+206 TR

-235 APVKGLKTAEV
+235 VPVKGPKTAEA

-259 LPAWMSALD
+259 LPAWMASLD

-276 EALKERVDAG
+276 QALKARVDAG

-299 PPSQVIHMASLVLN
+299 PPSQVIYMASFVLN

-325 ARLNAEAK
+325 ARLSAEAK
-333 KRASERRQI
+333 KRACERRKQI
-342 IDQREREREV
+342 IAASEQPQA

-374 ALGGMDMALA
+374 ALEGMDLALA
-384 AVCYQKNSL
+384 TVCYQKKVS

-403 RLAKIGVTLPTVG
+403 RLAKIGVRLPVA